1 MAKGNPL
8 RLDVRLMRDAKAC
21 GELMHRSE
29 AEQIEYWADLGRRI
43 ENMLDQ
49 RDLLDVKAGLAT
61 LTVEPVKARPLDP
74 TALFAQV
81 DAQRQHVS
89 RSLGEHAVQ
98 YRASR
103 THPGLLDA
111 VWPDGTV
118 KVGQFRDGKFVAHDQ
133 AA

>member
-1 MAKGNPL
+1 MAKGHPL
-8 RLDVRLMRDAKAC
+8 RLDVRLMQEAKAC

-43 ENMLDQ
+43 ENMLNQ
-49 RDLLDVKAGLAT
+49 KDLLDVKAGLARLKVE
-61 LTVEPVKARPLDP
+61 LTEVQPVDP
-74 TALFAQV
+74 AALFAQV
-81 DAQRQHVS
+81 DAQRKSVAQ
-89 RSLGEHAVQ
+89 SLIGKSVQ

-111 VWPDGTV
+111 ILPDGTV
-118 KVGQFRDGKFVAHDQ
+118 KVGHFRNGKFVANDQ